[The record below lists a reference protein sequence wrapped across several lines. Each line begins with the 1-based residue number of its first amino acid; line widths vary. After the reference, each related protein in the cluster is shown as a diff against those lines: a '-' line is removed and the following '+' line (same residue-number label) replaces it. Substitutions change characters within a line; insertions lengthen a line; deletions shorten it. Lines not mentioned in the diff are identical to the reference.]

1 MKKSLSSI
9 FTAWLVLICFS
20 TSTIAQAAPLIS
32 EPSAY
37 SPTQQSPA
45 WNLEIPSQWGNE
57 VESFGKQATAPIF
70 YIQDAHCDYRAQKS
84 IAALIES
91 LAAEYRAFHP
101 AAKVRI
107 ALEGASSSL
116 NIQPFREFSKREA
129 GRQVNDFYM
138 RKGLLS
144 GAEFAALNLGERAL
158 LQGVETQAVYRRNL
172 ASYRAAS
179 GAADQAVKLIS
190 KLSENLDKEKN
201 GLFSPEL
208 KLVDETEKQFYGRK
222 LGLLEYLAFLIQH
235 AASGQ
240 ETKEPWEKRYPHLA
254 KLEDIR
260 RTEESIDFARLQNEI
275 EKILSALTTHSAGLS
290 AKRLAAWVEARNT
303 GDYAGFFG
311 KLIKDVSR
319 IKLDLAGYPE
329 VNRYAGYRRLF
340 DEMEGPQVF
349 RELEAW
355 TAEIKVSLYRSEE
368 EREKDQYG
376 VILRYADK
384 VARLEA
390 TRQELEVCENAVRDK
405 KISADIDVKLAPAL
419 AFYADAKTRDRVL
432 FENLRALLSADRPE
446 SKEPTLTFFVTGG
459 FHSDAL
465 AGLLRGKGISYRM
478 LAPRFEQGEGD
489 SPYAQLMRGRTSPLR
504 QVAGAFQYD
513 SVKALAQENLSKIDV
528 GAGRELFY
536 KFRFNTGLLKAGP
549 GKIKDRELIETEF
562 SAVPFAVKNGPSVS
576 PEPSFDM
583 TLQDAIRRKDFGS
596 FKTLFTQAL
605 VAKPV
610 EAEEKR
616 LCEFLNETLLKQA
629 FEALASGRADAEPFV
644 QAIGAAEKKALLSLY
659 REKEEASFST
669 RIQALEGRKE
679 KFLKTISEGKTSAE
693 EVASRLVAT
702 RGRTELAQA
711 DRPGLPEQAATRGRT
726 ELALEAFLEEPENR
740 FELLI
745 AHHKAQQAL
754 GYVPR
759 EAVEAEAEGP
769 EMQVL
774 AASLGTGEDPLAFQD
789 LVDTLREKFEVYFR
803 DSRASGYGPGFL
815 AESDFLEYAYAMV
828 SVRSLD
834 EVLAAFGQMRTVF
847 SAEKDFAQN
856 AGLMFLAGTDAEL
869 DASVYDLKIKLLDET
884 AADIAIRTAKG
895 RAIRK
900 FESANFDPAALD
912 ESQPAVYARG
922 VERLVE
928 ILKAYQEIAA
938 LPNWAYHY
946 NDERNRSILEPA
958 IASAI
963 KTDMIG
969 NLLNVQGGV
978 EQTLRRFWGKTK
990 REDRSELL
998 GIVEFRHWAYQVVN
1012 RLARELPAGA
1022 FPVMRQAL
1030 EKIGTAEARELL
1042 TYIAPPTGEGWPVA
1056 ESLGVAELENL
1067 EAAYRDLYKGKI
1079 VKSFTFIR
1087 DNPGWKTADGVF
1099 YPSTLNE
1106 IQGVLS
1112 MAGLKAGQKLLDL
1125 GSGDGRVV
1133 IAAAY
1138 LFGAEADGYETD
1150 PKLAEAGQAMR
1161 SHLTTRPETRDGFDA
1176 SKARIHQESFLSDSV
1191 DWSRYDVIYYYDLG
1205 SDFDAEKTHQ
1215 LFKKIQTMKPGALFI
1230 IHHSIT
1236 FDVDLFPFLEHVE
1249 ALQLTERSRPTQI
1262 YRKPDI
1268 QIVGLSL
1275 GTLDDGQ
1282 RKGLELGI
1290 DPRHV
1295 APGMRFDE
1303 MGEGYSAAHSRDE
1316 KIQWW
1321 LKNHELGNKLTNR
1334 GVREMAAQNEFRLRD
1349 EFRTYFTGKVPDETD
1364 DRWYSAHQILHDVFL
1379 TSLTDDQ
1386 RREFFH
1392 LVKTVYEDY
1401 TAPGS
1406 AFTGLTG
1413 RPSLLYFL
1421 VDGKILDASK
1431 QDPLRTFEGLIYLS
1445 EVFARM
1451 GGLYIGLPYPPDSP
1465 SSYDYHENI
1474 FHPFFEQ
1481 IGLHAASYSV
1491 QEAKAGAVQR
1501 FQPMDFTPDLL
1512 DETRPEVYAEGVR
1525 RLTELL
1531 QAYRGIASRP
1541 NWAYRYNEQITR
1553 SMLDPDIA
1561 RDIRTDM
1568 IPNLITAEQA
1578 SEKTLSSLW
1587 PRLAREDREQLLEAI
1602 EYSHW
1607 ALLVVRRLFLEIPK
1621 EDFLKIREA
1630 LEKSGKDEDGTLR
1643 SYIATPAGSQDGASL
1658 GQPEQAAVGGPEA
1671 QPQAASLG
1679 TEGFVRQGPQAFWD
1693 VVQKWNER
1701 YGQEGKS
1708 LAFQQQ
1714 EINVL
1719 GGIGSILEFDTL
1731 KQALNALAGGQ
1742 HAGLSAK
1749 DWIESPDEYQTILS
1763 HLRDSGIIS
1772 DHDRAALDAA
1782 FQFLDSIVSLYLK
1795 NQLTGP
1801 VRQETMETFLNILAR
1816 QRGEAPISRENID
1829 DAMAKFYKEFY
1840 GHAETAFEIVTRA
1853 IPALYQRR
1861 YAAGPDLVEALDDN
1875 FVITRRQGLYFDL
1888 KEGFKEGE
1896 IREINFARGENPNLF
1911 LSRHPEH
1918 FFRVFEHAAAYQ
1930 LPVGP
1935 EVAAAINRNLG
1946 LFEQFL
1952 ERERNAPDS
1961 AALEE
1966 VNGSFRNI
1974 FRSPR
1979 DISAVIWQMHH
1990 LGILDVYIPH
2000 YSRIRNLFT
2009 EFVHRFSV
2017 DMHTVYNMEL
2027 MEQMAATTDPAFS
2040 LASEAYKK
2048 IRLNAD
2054 QIMILRFALLFHDIG
2069 KGLYSPFG
2077 PGHAVTGAQDI
2088 VPPAL
2093 QQIGLRRNQIR
2104 QVAWL
2109 VRYHMALNAAAD
2121 RIKDHP
2127 EDLYQKTM
2135 EFMADPG
2142 INQFLL
2148 NGLFVISFADKFG
2161 VDPGRNEFLLRQGN
2175 NSPLAALDTLYMA
2188 GSRIL
2193 GQPAGDRRQ
2202 MLAELV
2208 AQIRE
2213 KDEAFSGELAA
2224 RLTEAM
2230 SGDSVNRLMTAYLE
2244 SVDSDELKTGPIR
2257 EEIMLG
2263 FAPENFSVLL
2273 ETYLNLVPVNYIK
2286 TLESQPLLQRL
2297 IFLRHIEVLKNRG
2310 IKTALV
2316 MFDPFHYQ
2324 YENFVEVIV
2333 GLTHD
2338 EPGLVAKLTGAL
2350 AANGIDVNGAEVNTS
2365 GQGVGMDRFFGFL
2378 TEPAADLKALEST
2391 VGYDMR
2397 LLLSG
2402 GATAHHLFDIKGKMY
2417 GSRKKISGV
2426 LDRHPRIRF
2435 EENAELEG
2443 LPVSVL
2449 NLETIDRV
2457 GLLHLITDLFARNGI
2472 NVVKISA
2479 ATYNH
2484 LAKDVF
2490 FINKNGRPL
2499 NLEERSEIARTLFDL
2514 LRRDI
2519 VYEGGPE
2526 ASSLGQPEQA
2536 AVGGPVTQPQASSL
2550 GTESPAG
2557 HVERWAYLGNG
2568 QAMLEAAAV
2577 ERAPFD
2583 AALLEPALAALDKK
2597 IKALGRWKQKEKT
2610 LAGKVL
2616 AHLRDL
2622 ASAGQIYGFD
2632 ELRWADD
2639 DYLAQFVS
2647 SADISLGRGFFDP
2660 GAFKPEELAHL
2671 LFYAGLKNLALREQA
2686 DFLRF
2691 EDDQEI
2697 SGLENTVFPRS
2708 KLWTR
2713 LNQFIT
2719 LDDSVLFNAA
2729 LDRFNAFEQGSP
2741 YFGTVNLFD
2750 KWLAA
2755 DMQGRELP
2763 VLRQA
2768 GYLMRVFLESSIGQK
2783 ILTGDYQSVEY
2794 LPAKEKEP
2802 ALKVYVKVL
2811 LPLYAFSVFRGEFL
2825 DSAERLRSDLTRGLV
2840 EEARAKRIPQSSVNF
2855 HESIVAYLRQADPFA
2870 PSVALLVS
2878 MTGPF
2883 PAEGFTLEDLTRT
2896 AKQYN
2901 ELARRVIFNKAWL
2914 DKKWEEIQQHKEPPA
2929 DPDEFIRDTEV
2940 PEAGWTSLDHLAF
2953 HFAFLTQQSWNGW
2966 QHVVNRGFDE
2976 TMGFGLHLSADV
2988 QENAVV
2994 RAVTLDAVPKG
3005 SMFLPRSFVQQSH
3018 KRGTDTVIIQ
3028 RSRQV
3033 MVRDLLHWFKKE
3045 YDSTL
3050 TKQPE
3055 FQAFLSAL
3063 LKTRRNITPATIDER
3078 QPHAVY
3084 SLQGVDPMPW
3094 SASVLRLAALN
3105 DLAFWPMVKAYYGSL
3120 APFLDFAETRTLPED
3135 DITLFWYYGM
3145 FTHPR
3150 GIFAWLAGRHPEHRT
3165 PLQYVGNTA
3174 RLTDES
3180 ARDLL
3185 DAIMGIVWS
3194 GPMGGIDV
3202 THRKAALIDKLL
3214 DFVRLTP
3221 NAVYITDPEAFERFL
3236 TQDLTEEALSRPS
3249 MGRFEAWR
3257 AQRFPEVFP
3266 ENQSIGHVIL
3276 AKEPASGEAQVLT
3289 ANQPSYYY
3297 PFMIEPENLL
3307 FPDKWR
3313 WNNSHEPSLAVYIAE
3328 YQDGI
3333 VVPAPADRVSFKY
3346 VIQGIPNGTP
3356 LRVAVFPDGNVLI
3369 QKAYDQSGEDVPAY
3383 VKIPLAQ
3390 AQGGVIAPQRTWQRI
3405 PVVAPGQHADRF
3417 YHARAQ
3423 DDGLLILRLGEHVIS
3438 VNAPASGGKD
3448 LLVQI
3453 HEGAL
3458 LVYDTAQPAYLGKV
3472 SFNGRVVI
3480 EAPNGGLSLLP
3491 ELPESVRDN
3500 HFQTGRE
3507 HAALRGLAQSL
3518 KDVMK
3523 MGLGYKKIVISDEAG
3538 IRLEGD
3544 KILLPRTYLENPQQV
3559 SADVE
3564 KHLSSHDL
3572 LRKLETHVAELNRLE
3587 KSQDIFDGNV
3597 PIPDNLSPVSPAALA
3612 AWAEPARRD
3621 YARLMTAMETVHKRL
3636 VVIRTI
3642 GSHRQELGTMASA
3655 ERLRRTLSQLL
3666 QQQTPQDFFFLNRSG
3681 GSTIHGIRGMRSA
3694 QGGYQDYEGVGYTT
3708 DQFYTLDA
3716 DHDLVLGERSRSS
3729 ESEDESRRKIFV
3741 RFKKGGKQEGKLV
3754 LLLFDAETGQLFD
3767 EEKNQLSTRMEQLYG
3782 AVPLL
3787 NSEPGLKDELQKALA
3802 GTESVAQQIQVLDYF
3817 RQFLPRLL
3825 ASEHAPVNA
3834 AMLRMVFTAVARGG
3848 LAQAQRLNALLT
3860 ASARAL
3866 PNLMEE
3872 FEILLLFFDLHPSE
3886 EKNQQDA
3893 GYPARFAEFVSGV
3906 LIPLVQSPRK
3916 EAPDFSDPAFFEEM
3930 TDYLTGIQHQVQ
3942 ALWDVGSIRRDG
3954 DAYKWDGLMAQRFSL
3969 AERETDEPNSIHQYF
3984 MKLGPGSETP
3994 VEIETEAITPEEQ
4007 TMSRAERRQRATHLT
4022 FLGGADGIGASSMEV
4037 AYQGME
4043 TPGWARI
4050 LVDAG
4055 AQLDE
4060 YNTPPAFRFLK
4071 DTPNAV
4077 FLTHSHIDHVGSAV
4091 FLYRRLGKKVPFF
4104 ATRDTV
4110 DLLRITLH
4118 AMVRDINRK
4127 IEEYNYFAHTFFTAA
4142 EVEEFLANIQAVEPV
4157 SREEDGTPIYPV
4169 LAVSPK
4175 MKVQFHHAGHL
4186 HGAASLIVMTPDG
4199 NTFISGDISKR
4210 AQGPVPGFRDW
4221 GIGMPPIH
4229 TAVVES
4235 TYGMAER
4242 ESEEEQEMKLVQ
4254 NIVKVLKRGG
4264 KVLLPAYANGR
4275 APRLLDVILRRMN
4288 EFPPDM
4294 QKKLKIFVDGIASSF
4309 TEAYQSVYPSLRDN
4323 RIELIGNKFE
4333 SAREG
4338 YEYREERILGK
4349 SEPAIIIASSA
4360 NLQGM
4365 SAWYGRKLAEDPRN
4379 GIFFTGYMDPLEP
4392 ASALMDIKDGGTFRF
4407 REGDDPVAVRAERNS
4422 FKLSGHASGKEILE
4436 ILGALDRA
4444 GNLGISF
4451 MMYEIFLM
4459 FVKLGFSLPGAGSVF
4474 VTQMIRKLTE
4484 GSLKRVIF
4492 VHGSAKARSEII
4504 GGVKT
4509 IEKHEEWHPIDS
4521 RVGQSVI
4528 GVADPENKTW
4538 FDQVAAVSVPT
4549 YTAASLGTE
4558 EASQIY
4564 RLLGNGRVINLSPY
4578 FVGAFLGLAGS
4589 VPVIRG
4595 MGQGVA
4601 GLYRKAQEKIQ
4612 KYGMFFIHGNLVL
4625 DKQTGKAILFAG
4637 DRDLG
4642 KSVVAAGLVHDPSGR
4657 FEIIS
4662 DNNVLAMMEGDKLFA
4677 GPASYLNPKR
4687 SMPPFYRDRKGNIIR
4702 YASPIHAN
4710 YRFFPVE
4717 SVVHFTRND
4726 MAAFSKVSEGI
4737 ELESLFQSLTVQI
4750 DEFVTPPDHAA
4761 DVLQVVGQ
4769 GSVRAI
4775 TVGIPADEDRRNYEA
4790 VTGTVKQMLAQS
4802 LGGEREAGAARVQEY
4817 LNDIFGQPG
4826 EPWIYAGRWENYK
4839 IISTPWYYRV
4849 GSMFYLP
4856 YADQEFQ
4863 TRLFDFADNLA
4874 NAGVRR
4880 YYADEAAYRG
4890 LLGELAPYR
4899 DNWVVA
4905 RLRQGN
4911 LTPYLGFASGFFT
4924 LSTILGLMEDRN
4936 VIAGQRVLIA
4946 GSAGGIQSVTA
4957 ARLGAEY
4964 VLGIDKDRALI
4975 DMADKL
4981 ADWNGVDREKVGYE
4995 AIDFKNASEEAL
5007 GRFDYLA
5014 ANLPEWGLYSE
5025 GQGTDE
5031 KWLNWHQLL
5040 VERFPN
5046 LPYYLAAGETI
5057 GHPVS
5062 GWVEHIL
5069 KSAFRDVSIAVRIQA
5084 ARSDYIAWR
5093 GADRKIEGQSLGAS
5107 PFVPLIGVNVHR
5119 QDTQTTENVEQIQAL
5134 YRFLSYKGWLHQR
5147 QIDVKEQA
5155 VSRLVEAVTAELAN
5169 YSEHFLRFFMEGGKL
5184 QVCCTEILV
5193 GMFDFAA
5200 KNPEKRME
5208 IHLPLEFI
5216 YYPDAMFKVF
5226 DSPVEEKAGYVM
5238 NNVKSAMESRGLS
5251 YRIYDNNRIAA
5262 ENHPGRAKADV
5273 QVVIRMWSKTDGMLS
5288 TFEREAT
5295 ASSLGQEAAPERS
5308 VRGLLDALRDLSSEI
5323 ENAAAKIPADAP
5335 VLLMITGQSGTYKT
5349 QLAKLL
5355 KAGIAGIAPGDIDI
5369 IGTDDLTEGEFTKR
5383 ERFWQ
5388 LTPEIETD
5396 LFWDFLVRKRPDGR
5410 PFKLKIV
5417 EGFHGPDFF
5426 AQAGF
5431 SPHVDMVVTS
5441 PAKMRILTDILRY
5454 GVLGPVNFLYMLT
5467 QDSLAEFKD
5476 YQGPRFSR
5484 IRFDSNMEWPWV
5496 KWKMSWQHNGGKRTF
5511 DAAAVSRAAR
5521 HEKLPETLLA
5531 KFLEPHW
5538 TDHLF
5543 RTVYTLKMP
5552 KPESV
5557 TDLDSVSET
5566 EAQSLGEVARL
5577 FDPAAESGLSGVDIG
5592 KLAGLI
5598 ERADRVWGHAR
5609 LMERIEKETAA
5620 YIKKLT
5626 EEHRVALAGKIKA
5639 MEAEL
5644 EAMVAEKDLRGAF
5657 DEKAAKLLAGYFLA
5671 IAELLD
5677 RINATEARPRLSL
5690 ETKAPLAKTF
5700 LKRVFP
5706 ADAKLA
5712 VIFSVSDARGAY
5724 SLESASYRNAVR
5736 SVLESNPLAVIR
5748 IAHTDS
5754 SPERVQSFQREFAE
5768 FGPRLQ
5774 IETAERAHIPYV
5786 LNGFLNDGLLNQV
5799 KSLSGKSSLKKTEL
5813 TRYISVVADSD
5824 VLDQFRKIALGGK
5837 ELVSMV
5843 RSKLLESKDAALT
5856 EGAVLFEWGMAHFVA
5871 FSEADEIRREV
5882 SEDELA
5888 IHGNRYIPNEAGL
5901 TGLLAA
5907 LGEAWQGIQAT
5918 LRAA

>member
-9 FTAWLVLICFS
+9 FTAWLALICFS

-37 SPTQQSPA
+37 APTQQSPA

-57 VESFGKQATAPIF
+57 VESFGDQAAAPIF

-91 LAAEYRAFHP
+91 LAAEYRASHP

-107 ALEGASSSL
+107 AIEGASSSL
-116 NIQPFREFSKREA
+116 DIQPFREFSKAEA

-144 GAEFAALNLGERAL
+144 GAEFAALNLGEGAL
-158 LQGVETQAVYRRNL
+158 LQGIETQAVYRRNL
-172 ASYRAAS
+172 KSYRAAS
-179 GAADQAVKLIS
+179 GAADQAAKLI
-190 KLSENLDKEKN
+190 LRLDEALDKEKS

-208 KLVDETEKQFYGRK
+208 RLVDETEKQFHGRK

-235 AASGQ
+235 AASGPD
-240 ETKEPWEKRYPHLA
+240 EKEPWGKRYPRLA
-254 KLEDIR
+254 KLENIR
-260 RTEESIDFARLQNEI
+260 RTEEAINHERLQSEI
-275 EKILSALTTHSAGLS
+275 EKILSALTAHSAGLS
-290 AKRLAAWVEARNT
+290 AKRLAAWMEARNT

-329 VNRYAGYRRLF
+329 VNRYAAYRRLF
-340 DEMEGPQVF
+340 DEMDGPGVF

-355 TAEIKVSLYRSEE
+355 TAEIKASLYRSET
-368 EREKDQYG
+368 ERAKDEYG
-376 VILRYADK
+376 AILRFADK

-390 TRQELEVCENAVRDK
+390 TRQELEACENAVRDK
-405 KISADIDVKLAPAL
+405 KISVDLGSMLAPAL
-419 AFYADAKTRDRVL
+419 EFYADAKSRDRVL
-432 FENLRALLSADRPE
+432 FNNLRALLAADLPE
-446 SKEPTLTFFVTGG
+446 NKEKPLTFFVTGG

-465 AGLLRGKGISYRM
+465 AGLLRGQGISYRM
-478 LAPRFEQGEGD
+478 ISPRFEQGDGD
-489 SPYAQLMRGRTSPLR
+489 SPYAELMRGRTSPLR

-513 SVKALAQENLSKIDV
+513 SAKALAQENLSKIDV

-536 KFRFNTGLLKAGP
+536 KFRFNAGLLKAGP
-549 GKIKDRELIETEF
+549 EKIRDRELIETEF
-562 SAVPFAVKNGPSVS
+562 SSAPFPVKNGPIIS
-576 PEPSFDM
+576 PEPAFEM
-583 TLQDAIRRKDFGS
+583 TLQDAVRRKDFGS
-596 FKTLFTQAL
+596 FKTLFTRTL
-605 VAKPV
+605 GHKP
-610 EAEEKR
+610 ADADEKR
-616 LCEFLNETLLKQA
+616 LCEYLDQTLLKQA
-629 FEALASGRADAEPFV
+629 FDALSSGKADAVSFARAV
-644 QAIGAAEKKALLSLY
+644 KGAEKKALLALF
-659 REKEEASFST
+659 REKEESSFSV
-669 RIQALEGRKE
+669 RIKTLEGRKE

-693 EVASRLVAT
+693 EMTAHLSDK
-702 RGRTELAQA
+702 LARA
-711 DRPGLPEQAATRGRT
+711 DRPGQPDRAAARGRT

-754 GYVPR
+754 RPVPR
-759 EAVEAEAEGP
+759 EAAAAVAGP
-769 EMQVL
+769 EML
-774 AASLGTGEDPLAFQD
+774 PMAASLGADEFDFTDPMDFQN
-789 LVDTLREKFEVYFR
+789 LVDDLRRKFEEYF
-803 DSRASGYGPGFL
+803 ASFRLSSQSPESPAF
-815 AESDFLEYAYAMV
+815 SDFWEHAYAAV
-828 SVRSLD
+828 SVYSL
-834 EVLAAFGQMRTVF
+834 ETVMTAFGQIRTVLG
-847 SAEKDFAQN
+847 AERDFALS
-856 AGLMFLAGTDAEL
+856 AGMMFPVETDVEL
-869 DASVYDLKIKLLDET
+869 DENVHDLKIRLLDE
-884 AADIAIRTAKG
+884 AVADIVIRTAKG
-895 RAIRK
+895 RALKR
-900 FESANFDPAALD
+900 FDAVDFKPEQLD
-912 ESQPAVYARG
+912 EIEQAVYQQG
-922 VERLVE
+922 LQRLTG
-928 ILKAYQEIAA
+928 LLQAYHEIASR
-938 LPNWAYHY
+938 PNWAEVYSQPQ
-946 NDERNRSILEPA
+946 NRSLLDPG
-958 IASAI
+958 IARNVRS
-963 KTDMIG
+963 DMIINLYTVADAFEKTLQQHWG
-969 NLLNVQGGV
+969 NINRQDKKEMLEEIENFYWSQLVVQRLIH
-978 EQTLRRFWGKTK
+978 EIPRDIFPKM
-990 REDRSELL
+990 RE
-998 GIVEFRHWAYQVVN
+998 
-1012 RLARELPAGA
+1012 
-1022 FPVMRQAL
+1022 AL
-1030 EKIGTAEARELL
+1030 EKIGTDETRELL
-1042 TYIAPPTGEGWPVA
+1042 TYIAPAPGEGWPTA
-1056 ESLGVAELENL
+1056 ESLGGAKSEKL
-1067 EAAYRDLYKGKI
+1067 EAAYRELYMGKI
-1079 VKSFTFIR
+1079 VKGFTFAR
-1087 DNPGWKTADGVF
+1087 SNPGWKTDDGVF

-1112 MAGLKAGQKLLDL
+1112 MAGLKPGQKLLDL

-1150 PKLAEAGQAMR
+1150 PRLAEASRAMLAHFTA
-1161 SHLTTRPETRDGFDA
+1161 SPETRGGFDV

-1191 DWSRYDVIYYYDLG
+1191 DWSQYDVIYYYDLG

-1236 FDVDLFPFLEHVE
+1236 FDADLFPFLEHVE

-1268 QIVGLSL
+1268 QIGASL
-1275 GTLDDGQ
+1275 GDDE
-1282 RKGLELGI
+1282 GLKKARELGI
-1290 DPRHV
+1290 NPGLV

-1303 MGEGYSAAHSRDE
+1303 TGEGYSAAHSRDE

-1321 LKNHELGNKLTNR
+1321 LTNHELGNKLTNR
-1334 GVREMAAQNEFRLRD
+1334 GVREMAAQNEPRLRD

-1364 DRWYSAHQILHDVFL
+1364 DRWYAAHQILHDIFL
-1379 TSLTDDQ
+1379 TSLSDDQ

-1392 LVKTVYEDY
+1392 LVKAVYDDY
-1401 TAPGS
+1401 TGLRS
-1406 AFTGLTG
+1406 KFGGLTG
-1413 RPSLLYFL
+1413 LPSILYFL
-1421 VDGKILDASK
+1421 ADGKILDDTK
-1431 QDPLRTFEGLIYLS
+1431 QDPLKTFEGLIYMS
-1445 EVFARM
+1445 EIFARI
-1451 GGLYIGLPYPPDSP
+1451 GGRYLGLSYPPDAP
-1465 SSYDYHENI
+1465 QNYDYHDTV
-1474 FHPFFEQ
+1474 FHPYFAR
-1481 IGLHAASYSV
+1481 IGL
-1491 QEAKAGAVQR
+1491 R
-1501 FQPMDFTPDLL
+1501 
-1512 DETRPEVYAEGVR
+1512 
-1525 RLTELL
+1525 
-1531 QAYRGIASRP
+1531 
-1541 NWAYRYNEQITR
+1541 
-1553 SMLDPDIA
+1553 
-1561 RDIRTDM
+1561 
-1568 IPNLITAEQA
+1568 
-1578 SEKTLSSLW
+1578 
-1587 PRLAREDREQLLEAI
+1587 
-1602 EYSHW
+1602 
-1607 ALLVVRRLFLEIPK
+1607 
-1621 EDFLKIREA
+1621 
-1630 LEKSGKDEDGTLR
+1630 
-1643 SYIATPAGSQDGASL
+1643 
-1658 GQPEQAAVGGPEA
+1658 
-1671 QPQAASLG
+1671 AASLG
-1679 TEGFVRQGPQAFWD
+1679 TEEYVRQGPQAFWD

-1701 YGQEGKS
+1701 YGQEGKH

-1742 HAGLSAK
+1742 HAGLSEEN
-1749 DWIESPDEYQTILS
+1749 WIESPDEYQTILS
-1763 HLRDSGIIS
+1763 YLRDNGIIS
-1772 DHDRAALDAA
+1772 DQDKAALDAA

-1829 DAMAKFYKEFY
+1829 DAMAEFYKEFY

-1875 FVITRRQGLYFDL
+1875 FVITKRQGLYFDL

-1896 IREINFARGENPNLF
+1896 IREINFASGEDPDVF

-1952 ERERNAPDS
+1952 DRERKTPDS
-1961 AALEE
+1961 AALED

-1979 DISAVIWQMHH
+1979 DISTVMWQMHH

-2017 DMHTVYNMEL
+2017 DMHTVYNIEL

-2093 QQIGLRRNQIR
+2093 QQMGLRPNQIR

-2127 EDLYQKTM
+2127 DELYQKTM

-2208 AQIRE
+2208 TQIRE

-2350 AANGIDVNGAEVNTS
+2350 AANGIDINGAEVNTS
-2365 GQGVGMDRFFGFL
+2365 GLGLGMDRFFGFL

-2397 LLLSG
+2397 LLVSG
-2402 GATAHHLFDIKGKMY
+2402 GTTARHLFEIKGKMY

-2490 FINKNGRPL
+2490 FINKDGRPL

-2514 LRRDI
+2514 LRREI
-2519 VYEGGPE
+2519 VYEG
-2526 ASSLGQPEQA
+2526 ASLGQPEQA
-2536 AVGGPVTQPQASSL
+2536 AAGGPQMQPQASSL
-2550 GTESPAG
+2550 GSETPG
-2557 HVERWAYLGNG
+2557 TVERWAYLGNG

-2577 ERAPFD
+2577 ERVPFD

-2597 IKALGRWKQKEKT
+2597 IKALGRWKQAEKT

-2671 LFYAGLKNLALREQA
+2671 LFYAGLKNLALRGQA

-2691 EDDQEI
+2691 EDDQKI

-2719 LDDSVLFNAA
+2719 LDDPVLFNAA

-2768 GYLMRVFLESSIGQK
+2768 GYLMRVFLESPIGQK
-2783 ILTGDYQSVEY
+2783 ILTGDYQSVDY
-2794 LPAKEKEP
+2794 LPAKEKEL
-2802 ALKVYVKVL
+2802 ALKAYVKVL
-2811 LPLYAFSVFRGEFL
+2811 IPLYAFSVFRSEFL
-2825 DSAERLRSDLTRGLV
+2825 DSAERLRSGLTREL
-2840 EEARAKRIPQSSVNF
+2840 EEDARAKRIPQSSVNF

-2870 PSVALLVS
+2870 PSVALLIS

-2896 AKQYN
+2896 ATQYN

-2914 DKKWEEIQQHKEPPA
+2914 DRKLEEIQQHKEPPA
-2929 DPDEFIRDTEV
+2929 DPDEFIRDIEV

-2953 HFAFLTQQSWNGW
+2953 HFAFITQQSWNGW

-2976 TMGFGLHLSADV
+2976 TIGFGLHLSADV

-3033 MVRDLLHWFKKE
+3033 MVRDLRHWFKEE

-3094 SASVLRLAALN
+3094 AASVLRLAALN
-3105 DLAFWPMVKAYYGSL
+3105 DLTFWPMVKAYYGALS
-3120 APFLDFAETRTLPED
+3120 PFLDFAETRTLPED

-3165 PLQYVGNTA
+3165 PLQYVENTN

-3185 DAIMGIVWS
+3185 DAVMGILWS
-3194 GPMGGIDV
+3194 GPMGGSDV

-3214 DFVRLTP
+3214 DFMRLTP
-3221 NAVYITDPEAFERFL
+3221 NAVHITDPAAFERFL
-3236 TQDLTEEALSRPS
+3236 TQDLSEEAVNRPS

-3266 ENQSIGHVIL
+3266 EDQTIGHVIL
-3276 AKEPASGEAQVLT
+3276 AHEPAIGEAEILS

-3297 PFMIEPENLL
+3297 PLMIRPENLL
-3307 FPDKWR
+3307 FPEKWH
-3313 WNNSHEPSLAVYIAE
+3313 WNNLHEPSLAVYIAE

-3369 QKAYDQSGEDVPAY
+3369 QKAYDQSGEDTPAY

-3417 YHARAQ
+3417 YHARVQ

-3438 VNAPASGGKD
+3438 LNAPASGGKD

-3518 KDVMK
+3518 KDVMRL
-3523 MGLGYKKIVISDEAG
+3523 GLGYKKIVISDEAG

-3544 KILLPRTYLENPQQV
+3544 KILLPRTYLENPQQAA
-3559 SADVE
+3559 ADVE

-3636 VVIRTI
+3636 VIIRNI

-3716 DHDLVLGERSRSS
+3716 DHDLVLGERSRSA
-3729 ESEDESRRKIFV
+3729 ERGEESRRKIFV

-3834 AMLRMVFTAVARGG
+3834 AMLRMVFAAVARGG

-3860 ASARAL
+3860 SSARAL
-3866 PNLMEE
+3866 PNLIEE
-3872 FEILLLFFDLHPSE
+3872 FEILLLFFDLYPSE

-3893 GYPARFAEFVSGV
+3893 GYPARFSEFVSGV
-3906 LIPLVQSPRK
+3906 LVPLVQSPQK
-3916 EAPDFSDPAFFEEM
+3916 EAPDFSDPSFFEKL
-3930 TDYLTGIQHQVQ
+3930 TDHLTGIQHQVQ
-3942 ALWDVGSIRRDG
+3942 ALWDVGSIRREGG
-3954 DAYKWDGLMAQRFSL
+3954 DYRWDGLMAQRFSL
-3969 AERETDEPNSIHQYF
+3969 VERETDEPNSIHRYF
-3984 MKLGPGSETP
+3984 MQLGPGSETP
-3994 VEIETEAITPEEQ
+3994 VEVETEAITPEEQ

-4043 TPGWARI
+4043 TPGWVRI

-4071 DTPNAV
+4071 DTPDAV

-4127 IEEYNYFAHTFFTAA
+4127 LEEYNYFAHTFFTAA
-4142 EVEEFLANIQAVEPV
+4142 EVEEFLANIQAVDPV
-4157 SREEDGTPIYPV
+4157 SRDEDGTPVYPV

-4221 GIGMPPIH
+4221 AVGMPPIH

-4235 TYGMAER
+4235 TYGMAVR
-4242 ESEEEQEMKLVQ
+4242 ESEEEQEKKLVE

-4275 APRLLDVILRRMN
+4275 SPRLLEVILRRMN

-4294 QKKLKIFVDGIASSF
+4294 RKKLKIFVDGIASSF
-4309 TEAYQSVYPSLRDN
+4309 TEAYQKVYPSLRDN

-4333 SAREG
+4333 TAREG

-4392 ASALMDIKDGGTFRF
+4392 ASALMDIKDGDTFRF
-4407 REGDDPVAVRAERNS
+4407 REGEDPVAVRAERNS
-4422 FKLSGHASGKEILE
+4422 FKLSGHASGEE
-4436 ILGALDRA
+4436 ILGILSALDRA

-4451 MMYEIFLM
+4451 VMFEFFMMFLR
-4459 FVKLGFSLPGAGSVF
+4459 LGLSLPGGGAAF
-4474 VTQMIRKLTE
+4474 ITKMLRKLAE

-4492 VHGSAKARSEII
+4492 VHGSAKARAEII
-4504 GGVKT
+4504 GGVREL
-4509 IEKHEEWHPIDS
+4509 EKHEEWHPIDS

-4528 GVADPENKTW
+4528 GVADPDNKVW
-4538 FDQVAAVSVPT
+4538 FDQVAAVPIAGV
-4549 YTAASLGTE
+4549 TAASLGAE
-4558 EASQIY
+4558 QASQIY
-4564 RLLGNGRVINLSPY
+4564 RLLGKDRVQNLSPH
-4578 FVGAFLGLAGS
+4578 FVGAFLGLVGS
-4589 VPVIRG
+4589 APVIHG

-4601 GLYRKAQEKIQ
+4601 GLYRKAQEEIQ
-4612 KYGMFFIHGNLVL
+4612 KHGMFFIHGNLVL
-4625 DKQTGKAILFAG
+4625 DKETGKAILFAG

-4657 FEIIS
+4657 FEFIS
-4662 DNNVLAMMEGDKLFA
+4662 DNNVLAMMQGGELFA
-4677 GPASYLNPKR
+4677 GPAAYLNPQFNL
-4687 SMPPFYRDRKGNIIR
+4687 PPSYRDKEGRIIR
-4702 YASPIHAN
+4702 YAQPIHEN

-4717 SVVHFTRND
+4717 SVVHFIRND

-4737 ELESLFQSLTVQI
+4737 ELESLFQSLTGQI
-4750 DEFVTPPDHAA
+4750 DEFATPPDRAA
-4761 DVLQVVGQ
+4761 DVLHVVGQ

-4775 TVGIPADEDRRNYEA
+4775 TVGIPADQDRRNYEA

-4802 LGGEREAGAARVQEY
+4802 LGSEREAGAARVQEY
-4817 LNDIFGQPG
+4817 LNDIFGLPG

-4839 IISTPWYYRV
+4839 IFSTPWYYRV

-4863 TRLFDFADNLA
+4863 TRLFDFSNNLT

-4880 YYADEAAYRG
+4880 YYTDEDAYRS
-4890 LLGELAPYR
+4890 LLDDLSPYR

-4924 LSTILGLMEDRN
+4924 LSTVLGLLEDRN

-4957 ARLGAEY
+4957 SRLGAEY

-4975 DMADKL
+4975 DMADNV
-4981 ADWNGVDREKVGYE
+4981 ADWNGADRGKLGYE
-4995 AIDFKNASEEAL
+4995 QLDFKNASEAAL
-5007 GRFDYLA
+5007 GRFDYVA
-5014 ANLPEWGLYSE
+5014 ANLPEWGLYSD
-5025 GQGTDE
+5025 GKGTEE
-5031 KWLNWHQLL
+5031 KWYNWHQQL
-5040 VERFPN
+5040 VESFPGAS
-5046 LPYYLAAGETI
+5046 YYLAAGETI

-5093 GADRKIEGQSLGAS
+5093 GADRKIEGQSLGTAS
-5107 PFVPLIGVNVHR
+5107 FVPLIGVNVHR
-5119 QDTQTTENVEQIQAL
+5119 DDTQTTEKVEQIQAL
-5134 YRFLSYKGWLHQR
+5134 YQFLSYKGWLHQR
-5147 QIDVKEQA
+5147 QIHVKEQA
-5155 VSRLVEAVTAELAN
+5155 VSRLVEAITAELAN

-5208 IHLPLEFI
+5208 IHFPLEFI

-5226 DSPVEEKAGYVM
+5226 DSPVEEKADYVM

-5251 YRIYDNNRIAA
+5251 YRIYNNNRIAA

-5288 TFEREAT
+5288 AFEREAS
-5295 ASSLGQEAAPERS
+5295 ASSLGQEAAPERAAQ
-5308 VRGLLDALRDLSSEI
+5308 GLLNVLRTLSLEI
-5323 ENAAAKIPADAP
+5323 ENSAARIPEGEP
-5335 VLLMITGQSGTYKT
+5335 VVVMITGQSGTFKT

-5355 KAGIAGIAPGDIDI
+5355 KAGIAGISSEDIDF
-5369 IGTDDLTEGEFTKR
+5369 IGTDDLTEGELTR
-5383 ERFWQ
+5383 TERFLS
-5388 LTPEIETD
+5388 LTAEIETA
-5396 LFWDFLVRKRPDGR
+5396 LFGEFLARKRPAGQ

-5426 AQAGF
+5426 DRFGF
-5431 SPHVDMVVTS
+5431 RPHVDMVVTA
-5441 PAKMRILTDILRY
+5441 PAKMRILADILRY
-5454 GVLGPVNFLYMLT
+5454 GFLGPANFLYMLG
-5467 QDSLAEFKD
+5467 QDSLAEFKE
-5476 YQGPRFSR
+5476 YQGPRFVR
-5484 IRFDSNMEWPWV
+5484 LRFDNNMEWPWV
-5496 KWKMSWQHNGGKRTF
+5496 KWRMSWQYNEGKRKF
-5511 DAAAVSRAAR
+5511 DKAAISRAAR

-5538 TDHLF
+5538 TDQVF
-5543 RTVYTLKMP
+5543 RTVYALRMP
-5552 KPESV
+5552 KPGPV
-5557 TDLDSVSET
+5557 PDLDALSES

-5577 FDPAAESGLSGVDIG
+5577 FDPETGNEFSRADIV
-5592 KLAGLI
+5592 KLAVLI
-5598 ERADRVWGHAR
+5598 ERANRVWGHEALR
-5609 LMERIEKETAA
+5609 DRVEAETAA

-5626 EEHRVALAGKIKA
+5626 GEHRAALAMKIKA
-5639 MEAEL
+5639 LEAEL
-5644 EAMVAEKDLRGAF
+5644 EAMVTEKDLRGAF
-5657 DEKAAKLLAGYFLA
+5657 DEKAAKLLAGYFGA

-5677 RINATEARPRLSL
+5677 RINETEARPRLSL
-5690 ETKAPLAKTF
+5690 ETEAPLAKTF

-5724 SLESASYRNAVR
+5724 ALESASYRNAVR

-5748 IAHTDS
+5748 IAHTGS

-5774 IETAERAHIPYV
+5774 IENAERAHIPYV

-5901 TGLLAA
+5901 AGLLAA